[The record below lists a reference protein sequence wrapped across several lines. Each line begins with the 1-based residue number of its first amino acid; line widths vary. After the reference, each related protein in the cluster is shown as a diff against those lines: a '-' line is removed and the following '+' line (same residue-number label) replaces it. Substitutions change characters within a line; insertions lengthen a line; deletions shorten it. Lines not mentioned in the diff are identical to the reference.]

1 MKVSSIVQSS
11 WARVAGVCVLGLS
24 LGLGGCNKQL
34 KEDNAAL
41 MTQNS
46 ALIAEN
52 NQLKAN
58 QDAMSARIQALE
70 QTASTRTST
79 PMYDNTPMAPMAE
92 TGRGYRTPRGETIVV
107 AGDVLFDSGQATIK
121 SSAKKELD
129 SIASRLKSRHSGQD
143 IRVEGYTDPKPI
155 KKSKWSSN
163 EELSEARAEA
173 VRKYLISKGVPASR
187 ISSVG
192 MGSAKPKATDKDS
205 RRVEIVVVE

>member
-11 WARVAGVCVLGLS
+11 VARVAGVCVLGLGLS
-24 LGLGGCNKQL
+24 LGGCNKQL

-52 NQLKAN
+52 NQLKTN
-58 QDAMSARIQALE
+58 QDAMTTRINALE
-70 QTASTRTST
+70 QQAVAK
-79 PMYDNTPMAPMAE
+79 PAGNNYDNAPMAPMSDRSSGGNARS
-92 TGRGYRTPRGETIVV
+92 GRSETIVV
-107 AGDVLFDSGQATIK
+107 AGDVLFDSGQATVK
-121 SSAKKELD
+121 AGAKKELD
-129 SIASRLKSRHSGQD
+129 SIASRLRNKSD

-163 EELSEARAEA
+163 EQLSEARAEA
-173 VRKYLISKGVPASR
+173 VRKYLVGKGVPASN
-187 ISSVG
+187 ISAVG
-192 MGSAKPKATDKDS
+192 MGSAKPRATDKES